1 MTVPFDSFSKVLGFR
16 SLKIVS
22 EEFAAPRED
31 VSMQRKDELKKLLLN
46 QVPTVLRIITGQL
59 IQKVQF
65 FLCLGSLSKG
75 FHLIMV

>member
-1 MTVPFDSFSKVLGFR
+1 MLGFR

-46 QVPTVLRIITGQL
+46 QVPTVLRIITGQGGYNKYNSFSASVL
-59 IQKVQF
+59 SLQK
-65 FLCLGSLSKG
+65 K
-75 FHLIMV
+75 